1 MTCRLFEMEIEMEK
15 EIWKDI
21 PGYEGKYQVSNL
33 GNVKSLSR
41 TIYSANQSGPIIFQ
55 TKERIL
61 SPGKHD
67 KCGHLSVVLN
77 NPRKS
82 YLVHKLVMLAF
93 IGTPPPGKVVCH
105 NNGDATDNRLENLR
119 YDTQTEN
126 VLDVLH
132 SGRPWKKLSENDV
145 QAIRFGAWCGISTIE
160 LGLMFCV
167 AHQTISKVLTGRTF
181 SWLK

>member
-1 MTCRLFEMEIEMEK
+1 MEK

-21 PGYEGKYQVSNL
+21 SGYEGKYQASNL

-41 TIYSANQSGPIIFQ
+41 IIHSANQSGPITFQ
-55 TKERIL
+55 TKEQLL
-61 SPGKHD
+61 SPGVRD
-67 KCGHLSVVLN
+67 KGGHLSVVLH
-77 NPRKS
+77 NPRKT
-82 YLVHKLVMLAF
+82 YLVHQLVMLAF
-93 IGTPPPGKVVCH
+93 VGLPPLGKVVCH

-132 SGRPWKKLSENDV
+132 SGRAWKKLTEDDV
-145 QAIRFGAWCGISTIE
+145 QAIRFGAWCGITTRE
-160 LGLMFCV
+160 LGLMFDV

>member
-1 MTCRLFEMEIEMEK
+1 MEN

-41 TIYSANQSGPIIFQ
+41 TIYSSNQSESFTFQ
-55 TKERIL
+55 TKERL
-61 SPGKHD
+61 LHPGKHD
-67 KCGHLSVVLN
+67 KGGHLSVVLN
-77 NPRKS
+77 GPRKTCLIHQ
-82 YLVHKLVMLAF
+82 LVLAAF
-93 IGTPPPGKVVCH
+93 EGPAPPGMVVCH
-105 NNGDATDNRLENLR
+105 NDGNACNNRLENLR

-132 SGRPWKKLSENDV
+132 SGRPWKKLTEDDV
-145 QAIRFGAWCGISTIE
+145 QAIRFGAWCGISVRE
-160 LGLMFCV
+160 LGLMFGV